1 MEEDRVQRRICAWS
15 GPRNVSTAL
24 MYAFAQRD
32 DTRVV
37 DEPLYAH
44 YLAATGADHP
54 ARDAVLAAQSSSAAD
69 VVREVIL
76 GPSDRPVL
84 FVKNMAHH
92 MVGVDRGFLSEL
104 TNVFLIRDPR
114 DVLTSLVE
122 TLPRPSIRDTG
133 YRAQL
138 DLFEHVTDGL
148 GRDPVVIDARELR
161 NHPRAVLSETCER
174 AGIGFD
180 PAMLC
185 WEAGPIPEDGVW
197 AEHWYEAVHRST
209 GFLPYREKEATV
221 PDRLS
226 GLLAECLDCYRRMA
240 AHAIRLEDTAAA
252 PEPSPPST
260 PREGTHRP

>member
-1 MEEDRVQRRICAWS
+1 MDESPVTTRICSWS
-15 GPRNVSTAL
+15 GPRSVSTAL

-44 YLAATGADHP
+44 YLAATGTDHP
-54 ARDAVLAAQSSSAAD
+54 GREAVLEAQSTSAEE

-76 GPSDRPVL
+76 GPADRPVL

-92 MVGVDRGFLSEL
+92 TVGVDRSFLAEL
-104 TNVFLIRDPR
+104 TNLFLIRDPR

-122 TLPRPSIRDTG
+122 RIPRPEMRDTG

-138 DLFEHVTDGL
+138 ELFAHVTDRL
-148 GRDPVVIDARELR
+148 NRDPIVVDARDLR
-161 NHPRAVLSETCER
+161 NHPRAILSAVCER

-180 PAMLC
+180 PAMLS

-197 AEHWYEAVHRST
+197 AEHWYDAVHAST
-209 GFLPYREKEATV
+209 GFRPHEPKDAEV

-226 GLLAECLDCYRRMA
+226 DLLAECRTVYERMSRHALRPDRSPGDETADHETEGSRR
-240 AHAIRLEDTAAA
+240 
-252 PEPSPPST
+252 P
-260 PREGTHRP
+260 